1 MKIKSIKT
9 MFNKE
14 QIKTITDES
23 VFSDQPPI
31 TGGDSFQTKI
41 QLEQQEQKALNNLP
55 LFSKEYKDTVD
66 DLFKPLRYEEFRLLL
81 FQAKYFCN
89 IYPIISESVKLTN
102 AISIC
107 KYTAFLY
114 GRAAIYRESGRFLPC
129 YIKKAKKSLTG
140 QIIKLDLALADTVL
154 SSYGESPKPPTTF
167 KLKAEDI
174 EKNVVFMNWDTLSIG
189 AYYMFLPFIKLQL
202 NLLDMLTT
210 EGFTLIKKLNYHASS
225 PNVVKDE
232 MTNFFNPRSPF
243 NIFTPI
249 EDEMRSRFKVLDLN
263 ESDKNNFLQYFEFTM
278 NTYYSLLGRRFNI
291 DMKPERNVSS
301 EVEASQSNFD
311 ILEAEHIVQMENF
324 IKDFKNKFGIVIK
337 DYKEEVE
344 NDIDKTDNI

>member
-1 MKIKSIKT
+1 MKKFKIIKT
-9 MFNKE
+9 LFEKE
-14 QIKTITDES
+14 
-23 VFSDQPPI
+23 PPI
-31 TGGDSFQTKI
+31 TGGDSFQTKV
-41 QLEQQEQKALNNLP
+41 QLEQQEVKAKSNLP
-55 LFSKEYKDTVD
+55 IFSKAYENIVD
-66 DLFKPLRYEEFRLLL
+66 DLFKPLRYEEFRLLI

-89 IYPIISESVKLTN
+89 IFPITSDSVKLTN
-102 AISIC
+102 AIAQC

-114 GRAAIYRESGRFLPC
+114 GRGAIYRESGKFIPC
-129 YIKKAKKSLTG
+129 YIKKSKKSLTG
-140 QIIKLDLALADTVL
+140 EITYLELALSDSVL
-154 SSYGESPKPPTTF
+154 SFSGATVSPKPPTTF
-167 KLKAEDI
+167 KLQNKEDI
-174 EKNVVFMNWDTLSIG
+174 DKNVVFMNWDTLCLG

-225 PNVVKDE
+225 PDVVKEE

-263 ESDKNNFLQYFEFTM
+263 ENDKNNFLQYFEFTM
-278 NTYYSLLGRRFNI
+278 NTYYALLGRRFNV
-291 DMKPERNVSS
+291 DMKPERNVSG

-324 IKDFKNKFGIVIK
+324 IKDFKNKFGIEIK
-337 DYKEEVE
+337 DFKEELD
-344 NDIDKTDNI
+344 NDINKTE